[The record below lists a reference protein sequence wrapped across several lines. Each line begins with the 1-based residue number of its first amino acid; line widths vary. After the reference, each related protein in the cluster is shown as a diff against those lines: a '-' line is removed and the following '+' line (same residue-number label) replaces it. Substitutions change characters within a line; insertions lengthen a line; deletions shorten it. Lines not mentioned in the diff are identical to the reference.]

1 MARRKRL
8 QELTIKDNFMF
19 GAVMTNE
26 ENCREFL
33 ELVLGF
39 PIEMVTVSKEKSIL
53 YHPEYKGIRLD
64 IIAKDKAH
72 THYNIEM
79 QMVKKPY
86 LGKRSR
92 YYHSQIDMELL
103 LSGNGYDKLPN
114 TYVIFICDYDPFGR
128 GNYCYTF
135 EAKCR
140 EDDTVFLED
149 GSVTIFLN
157 THGTNDKDISQGL
170 VNFLKFVKAELNETY
185 ELYEDAFVRRL
196 QSDVKR
202 VKDSREMEERYMLFQ
217 ELLHEEREEG
227 KAEGKAEAI
236 LDLLSEFGEEIPA
249 SVKDKINLEKD
260 LEVLK
265 GYLKAASKAESLDDF
280 MKSMQLL

>member
-1 MARRKRL
+1 MARRKSL

-19 GAVMTNE
+19 GAVMINE

-39 PIEMVTVSKEKSIL
+39 PIESVEVSKEKSMI

-79 QMVKKPY
+79 QMIRKPY

-103 LSGNGYDKLPN
+103 LSGSGYEKLPN
-114 TYVIFICDYDPFGR
+114 TYVIFICDYDPFGKKK
-128 GNYCYTF
+128 YCYTF
-135 EAKCR
+135 ESKCR
-140 EDDTVFLED
+140 EDDSVLLDD
-149 GSVTIFLN
+149 GSMTIFLS
-157 THGTNDKDISQGL
+157 THGTNEHEVSKGL
-170 VNFLKFVKAELNETY
+170 VNFLKFVKAGLDEDYETY
-185 ELYEDAFVRRL
+185 EDEFVRRL

-202 VKDSREMEERYMLFQ
+202 VKDSREMEERYMIFQ
-217 ELLHEEREEG
+217 ELLHEERAEGKVEG
-227 KAEGKAEAI
+227 KAEDI
-236 LDLLSEFGEEIPA
+236 LELLSELNEELPM
-249 SVKDKINLEKD
+249 SVKEKILSEKD
-260 LEVLK
+260 LDVLK
-265 GYLKAASKAESLDDF
+265 EYLKAAAKAKSMDDF
-280 MKSMQLL
+280 MERIR